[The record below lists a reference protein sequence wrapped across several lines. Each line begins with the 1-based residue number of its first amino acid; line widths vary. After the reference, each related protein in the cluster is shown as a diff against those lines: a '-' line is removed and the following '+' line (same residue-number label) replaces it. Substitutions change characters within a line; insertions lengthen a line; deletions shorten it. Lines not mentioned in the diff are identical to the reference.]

1 MGSALVRGRLPV
13 VSEDYDS
20 DPLALRGL
28 LFLAVRL
35 ALVLKH
41 RYQNYKSIKI
51 NKYY

>member
-13 VSEDYDS
+13 VSEDYDPN
-20 DPLALRGL
+20 PLALRGL